1 MAQIVHA
8 ARMGDEILHPSLIAE
23 MVSAVAE
30 AVIYAA
36 ATAAVAAAISLAVVG
51 TVATPF
57 LKNVLHQ
64 DGRTEHPIAC
74 RLCLSRNLTTNGGWF
89 VTGVAMGRSTSSSTT
104 SKKAK
109 PS

>member
-36 ATAAVAAAISLAVVG
+36 ATAAVAAGLALFNATAATASSADFVAFSAEFAASVARTLLAPGQKIYTANASKIASPAPMIAMMIRRVDVCSL
-51 TVATPF
+51 
-57 LKNVLHQ
+57 
-64 DGRTEHPIAC
+64 I
-74 RLCLSRNLTTNGGWF
+74 
-89 VTGVAMGRSTSSSTT
+89 
-104 SKKAK
+104 
-109 PS
+109 

>member
-36 ATAAVAAAISLAVVG
+36 ATAAVAAAINLAVVG
-51 TVATPF
+51 TVATGAQLASPSPP
-57 LKNVLHQ
+57 LREL
-64 DGRTEHPIAC
+64 
-74 RLCLSRNLTTNGGWF
+74 
-89 VTGVAMGRSTSSSTT
+89 RSVR
-104 SKKAK
+104 
-109 PS
+109 